1 MSLKGIFTAIAKVR
15 RDVFTEVARFAYD
28 GDDNYNKLEEIPY
41 NIIPGEIASHRESI
55 FLERAIVGE
64 RVRLAM
70 GMPLRKVS
78 EHAPLYTDIDE
89 GSVKN
94 TIYKAPFVNIIKF
107 ACNSCPDNVYKTTDI
122 CRGCLAR
129 PCIEVCPKDA
139 ISMVDGKSFIDQEK
153 CIKCGRCQSVCP
165 YSAITKLERPCA
177 KSCGMDAIT
186 SDKYGRASI
195 DYDKCVSCGVCIS
208 SCPFG
213 AIADKSQIFQLI
225 NEMKS
230 GEKVIAEIAP
240 AFIGQ
245 FGPKVT
251 PEKLRAA
258 LLELGFFDVVEV
270 AIGADLCTI
279 EEAEDFMTNVP
290 EKLDFMATSCC
301 PSWSVMAKK
310 LFPEFRDNISMAM
323 TPMVFTARFI
333 KRRYP
338 DTKVVFIGPC
348 VSKKLEATRK
358 SVKSHVDF
366 VLTYEEVMG
375 MFEAKGI
382 NLEEIEPAST
392 EKVNYGT
399 GAGRGFAVSGGVANA
414 VVDLIKKSN
423 PDMEIPIDKAD
434 GLKECRNML
443 LLAKAGKRNG
453 YLLEGMAC
461 PGGCVAGTG
470 TIQPVKKS
478 AASVNTYKKKAELQ
492 IANESK
498 YTELLSQLDDTWFD
512 EWDIE
517 K

>member
-15 RDVFTEVARFAYD
+15 RDVFTEVARFAYED
-28 GDDNYNKLEEIPY
+28 SPNYNTLEEIPY
-41 NIIPGEIASHRESI
+41 KIVPGEIASHRESI

-64 RVRLAM
+64 RIRLAM
-70 GMPLRKVS
+70 GLPLRRIS
-78 EHAPLYTDIDE
+78 EHAPIPAGIDE
-89 GSVKN
+89 KSLTN
-94 TIYKAPFVNIIKF
+94 TIYKPPFVNIIKF

-129 PCIEVCPKDA
+129 PCVEVCPKKA
-139 ISMVDGKSFIDQEK
+139 VSMVNGKSFIDQDL
-153 CIKCGRCQSVCP
+153 CIKCGRCKAVCP
-165 YSAITKLERPCA
+165 YDAIAKLERPCA
-177 KSCGMDAIT
+177 RACGMDAIT
-186 SDKYGRASI
+186 SDKYGRAEI

-225 NEMKS
+225 NEIKS
-230 GEKVIAEIAP
+230 GSRVIAEIAP
-240 AFIGQ
+240 AFAGQ

-251 PEKLRAA
+251 PEKLKAA

-279 EEAEDFMTNVP
+279 EEAEDYMKNVP

-310 LFPEFRDNISMAM
+310 LFPEFADNISMAM

-333 KRRYP
+333 KQRYK
-338 DTKVVFIGPC
+338 DSKVVFIGPC

-358 SVKSHVDF
+358 TVKSHVDY
-366 VLTYEEVMG
+366 VLTFEEVMG
-375 MFEAKGI
+375 MFEAKNI
-382 NLEEIEPAST
+382 VLEEMEPADNISF
-392 EKVNYGT
+392 GT

-414 VVDLIKKSN
+414 VVDVVKKIDPN
-423 PDMEIPIDKAD
+423 REIPIDQAD

-443 LLAKAGKRNG
+443 MLAKAGKRNG

-470 TIQPVKKS
+470 TIQPVNKS
-478 AASVNTYKKKAELQ
+478 TATVNNYKKKAEKQ
-492 IANESK
+492 VANESK
-498 YTELLSQLDDTWFD
+498 YAEMLSKLDESWFD
-512 EWDIE
+512 EWE
-517 K
+517 LEVE